1 MVHVV
6 FYEKPGCRNNTR
18 QKALLEAAGHTVEA
32 HSLLT
37 HPWTTESLLPFFA
50 DKPVAD
56 WFNKAAPRVKSG
68 EVDPTAATA
77 DSALA
82 MMLAEPLLI
91 RRPLIEVAGER
102 CCGFDPEAIDAW
114 IGLGEP
120 EHVGDVET
128 CPNLAKGNPCKH
140 GRD

>member
-1 MVHVV
+1 MAHVQ
-6 FYEKPGCRNNTR
+6 FFEKPGCRNNTR

-37 HPWTTESLLPFFA
+37 HPWTAETLRPFFG
-50 DKPVAD
+50 DKPVAE
-56 WFNKAAPRVKSG
+56 WFNKAAPKVKDG
-68 EVDPTAATA
+68 QVVPAEATES
-77 DSALA
+77 SAIAL
-82 MMLAEPLLI
+82 MLDDHLLI
-91 RRPLIEVAGER
+91 RRPLMAVEGVL
-102 CCGFDPEAIDAW
+102 CCGFDPEAVDAW

-140 GRD
+140 GKG